1 MLETYLR
8 TLFPQ
13 WDILRCP
20 DQNRESNNIPESRKF
35 AAASVS
41 SPLYPTK
48 VSSTIVPTFLFS
60 FQLRATHRIQNYFI
74 CSDNHGGRDSC
85 QGDSGGPLVVQRGDG
100 RFVLAG
106 VTSWG
111 EGCGDFGYYTK
122 VSKFVE
128 WIKHEIS
135 A

>member
-1 MLETYLR
+1 MHLFVHLKHYHKIFCLHLCAHNQCLR
-8 TLFPQ
+8 TP
-13 WDILRCP
+13 
-20 DQNRESNNIPESRKF
+20 
-35 AAASVS
+35 
-41 SPLYPTK
+41 
-48 VSSTIVPTFLFS
+48 LFS
-60 FQLRATHRIQNYFI
+60 FQLRATHRVKSYFV
-74 CSDNHGGRDSC
+74 CADDHGERDSC

-111 EGCGDFGYYTK
+111 IGCTGDGYYTR